1 MALVG
6 EDVPMAN
13 EKLISDIQSGD
24 KEVRFAA
31 WRAAGD
37 ADASAIGELGK
48 LAVSSNPGVAKA
60 AREAITTMVHAV
72 GKDTADGRRGA
83 VVKELMA
90 LGGGG
95 NPLAARVLACR
106 LLSDIAPESEAGAIA
121 KWLLE
126 ADVREEAIYCL
137 ERIPGAGVNQVL
149 VGAYRTAPDEFKPR
163 ILATL
168 GHRRAG
174 EAASLCVA
182 AMRSGK
188 ASISA
193 AAVSAFGRIGKKPAG
208 AFQWPKGADVD
219 AMLRYADHQR
229 EQGNGAEAMRI
240 YKAVMGRPE
249 EHLQCAAVIGLAR
262 LGTPEAAA
270 AVYPLLKSGNR
281 KVRLT
286 AMKAWKGMA
295 G

>member
-1 MALVG
+1 
-6 EDVPMAN
+6 MAN
-13 EKLISDIQSGD
+13 EKLIADIQSDD
-24 KEVRFAA
+24 KEVRFTA

-37 ADASAIGELGK
+37 ADASAIAELGK
-48 LAVSSNPGVAKA
+48 LVASSNPAVAKA

-72 GKDTADGRRGA
+72 GKDAGDARRGA
-83 VVKELMA
+83 VVKELMG
-90 LGGGG
+90 LGGAG
-95 NPLAARVLACR
+95 NPLAVRVLTCR
-106 LLSDIAPESEAGAIA
+106 LLSDIAPEAEAGAIA
-121 KWLLE
+121 KWLAD

-137 ERIPGAGVNQVL
+137 ERIPGESVNKVL
-149 VGAYRTAPDEFKPR
+149 VGAYRAAPDEFKPR
-163 ILATL
+163 ILAAL

-174 EAASLCVA
+174 EAVGLCVA
-182 AMRSGK
+182 AMRSPN
-188 ASISA
+188 ANISG
-193 AAVSAFGRIGKKPAG
+193 AAVSALGRIGKKPAG

-240 YKAVMGRPE
+240 YQAVMGRPE

-270 AVYPLLKSGNR
+270 AVYPMLKSGNR

-286 AMKAWKGMA
+286 AAKAWKGMA